1 MHGLCAVSIHV
12 LYHDDD
18 DDLPVTVLAR
28 DGCQAPS
35 LSFDRRPYCG
45 YSIWL
50 LAQWETRP
58 LRVAYLAGG
67 RRGGYLIS
75 GGLASLLHWL
85 GFGGRLFSEVSFHAN
100 CHITRHR
107 QPYPIS
113 IIFSYGNVSR

>member
-67 RRGGYLIS
+67 RL
-75 GGLASLLHWL
+75 GGLSHIWGIGIIASLVGIWGKALFR
-85 GFGGRLFSEVSFHAN
+85 GFF
-100 CHITRHR
+100 
-107 QPYPIS
+107 
-113 IIFSYGNVSR
+113 